1 MLTDTILLLFGLY
14 FMAAGAGLL
23 TDPLRVAKMI
33 DDLEASPAIGFLCGA
48 VMLFAAGGTLSL
60 QNSFTNIADGL
71 ATLLL
76 AGALIEG
83 LLLVAWPKPI
93 WAIAHWMMPDDDH
106 LRGFG
111 VVALAIGAVVFAL
124 GAL

>member
-1 MLTDTILLLFGLY
+1 
-14 FMAAGAGLL
+14 
-23 TDPLRVAKMI
+23 
-33 DDLEASPAIGFLCGA
+33 
-48 VMLFAAGGTLSL
+48 MLFSAGGTLSL
-60 QNSFTNIADGL
+60 QNSFTNNSDGL

>member
-60 QNSFTNIADGL
+60 QNSFTNISDGL

-83 LLLVAWPKPI
+83 LLLVSLAKADMGDCPL
-93 WAIAHWMMPDDDH
+93 DDA
-106 LRGFG
+106 G
-111 VVALAIGAVVFAL
+111 
-124 GAL
+124 

>member
-60 QNSFTNIADGL
+60 QNSFTNIFDAL

>member
-48 VMLFAAGGTLSL
+48 VMLFSAGGTLSL
-60 QNSFTNIADGL
+60 QNSFTNISDGL

>member
-60 QNSFTNIADGL
+60 QNSFTNIFDGL

>member
-60 QNSFTNIADGL
+60 QSSFTNISDGL